1 MSPTSESLLL
11 PLYQP
16 FVDAIALLDLP
27 ISGSEL
33 HGVMCG
39 YLSAGAVEEGNTY
52 LRALIAQPTG
62 QAARSAMLVLFEV
75 YAVSQQQI
83 DGLGFEFQLLLPDD
97 HESLLFR
104 AQAFS
109 EWCEGFVQ
117 GIRMAGVEFDQLDDD
132 DVQDAIAHINDFA
145 DLDYQSLQF
154 DDEDERA
161 LTEISEYARMTV
173 LHIHSDLRAH
183 RINRGDAETAH

>member
-16 FVDAIALLDLP
+16 FVDAIALLDLS

-33 HGVMCG
+33 HGIMCG
-39 YLSAGAVEEGNTY
+39 FLSAGAVEEGNAY
-52 LRALIAQPTG
+52 LRALIAKPTE
-62 QAARSAMLVLFEV
+62 QSTRSAMSVLFEV
-75 YAVSQQQI
+75 YAISQQQI
-83 DGLGFEFQLLLPDD
+83 DGMGFEFQLLLPDE
-97 HESLLFR
+97 HESLLHR

-109 EWCEGFVQ
+109 EWCEGFMQ
-117 GIRMAGVEFDQLDDD
+117 GLRMAGIEIDQLEDE
-132 DVQDAIAHINDFA
+132 DVQDAITHINDFA

-154 DDEDERA
+154 DEEDERA

-173 LHIHSDLRAH
+173 LHIHSDLSTYRL
-183 RINRGDAETAH
+183 NRGDAETAH

>member
-1 MSPTSESLLL
+1 MSLTSEPAHL
-11 PLYQP
+11 PSYQM
-16 FVDAIALLDLP
+16 FVDAIALLALP

-39 YLSAGAVEEGNTY
+39 YLSAGAIDQGNTY
-52 LRALIAQPTG
+52 LRALIAKPDD
-62 QAARSAMLVLFEV
+62 AAGRSAMLVLFGV

-97 HESLLFR
+97 QEPLLHR

-117 GIRMAGVEFDQLDDD
+117 GIRMAGVDYNQLEDD
-132 DVQDAIAHINDFA
+132 DVQDAIQHMSDFA

-154 DDEDERA
+154 DEEDERS

-173 LHIHSDLRAH
+173 LHIHSDLQANRLS
-183 RINRGDAETAH
+183 RGDAETAH